1 MSELHLRRAPHRAP
15 NSALSFAAT
24 LAGVS
29 LTLTLAAC
37 GGGGDDPGTAAPAAA
52 QQCGA
57 TNSCPATGPTQNQ
70 PVAALCPDTLD
81 YNTTYTGGS
90 GAGELVKMQF
100 DSTQGTY
107 RIQILESAVP
117 KATNDIY
124 PTRAGVTLTGTMAHP
139 TRPLPTP
146 AQNQCAYELKT
157 ATASDGVSQALID
170 PANPP
175 IIFIGNGVAGGGIPG
190 ATIEYAGIVGIGA
203 IPRTTFPMYPVLAFA
218 QTETDFAKVAG
229 TYNVLGYHL
238 VPSGGE
244 LFPAGYFLPATAQT
258 VETLNADGTC
268 HASSGNC
275 VTTGQ
280 PWKLRAGTDG
290 AFDSDNANSSQPY
303 PHFFDKAFLQD
314 NNSLAKGV
322 LVVGKLAGAQVPL
335 LIRVGYARI
344 DLAANILSVDDES
357 GLALLSPTTAT
368 AQAAMQGS
376 YIGSGSDF
384 KYLSSIVHDNLVALI
399 DPQDSSLKPVGGFQ
413 MDFTQATQPGVV
425 ATTDNSG
432 VTGKLITTG
441 PVYAHLFG
449 PAASP
454 TFRVSA
460 LASR

>member
-1 MSELHLRRAPHRAP
+1 MSESPLRRAPAC
-15 NSALSFAAT
+15 ALSFATT

-29 LTLTLAAC
+29 LTITLAAC
-37 GGGGDDPGTAAPAAA
+37 GGGGDEAGGGPTPAAS
-52 QQCGA
+52 QQCAA
-57 TNSCPATGPTQNQ
+57 TGTCPGSGPTQNH
-70 PVAALCPDTLD
+70 PVAALCPATLD

-100 DSTQGTY
+100 DSTQGMY

-139 TRPLPTP
+139 ARPLPTP

-157 ATASDGVSQALID
+157 VTASDGASQALID

-175 IIFIGNGVAGGGIPG
+175 IVFVGNGVAGGGIPG
-190 ATIEYAGIVGIGA
+190 ATIEYAGIFGIGA
-203 IPRTTFPMYPVLAFA
+203 IPKTTFPMYPVLAFA
-218 QTETDFAKVAG
+218 ETETDFSKVAG

-238 VPSGGE
+238 VPSGGS
-244 LFPAGYFLPATAQT
+244 LTPAGHFVPTTAQT

-268 HASSGNC
+268 TPASGNC

-280 PWKLRAGTDG
+280 PWQLRAGTDG
-290 AFDSDNANSSQPY
+290 AFDSNNANGSQPY
-303 PHFFDKAFLQD
+303 PHFYATAFLQD
-314 NNSLAKGV
+314 NSSRAKGV
-322 LVVGKLAGAQVPL
+322 LVVGKLDGARVPL
-335 LIRVGYARI
+335 LVRVGYARI
-344 DLAANILSVDDES
+344 DLGQGILSVDDES
-357 GLALLSPTTAT
+357 GLALLAPAATTT
-368 AQAAMQGS
+368 QAAMQGS

-399 DPQDSSLKPVGGFQ
+399 DPQDTSLKPVGGFQ
-413 MDFTQATQPGVV
+413 MDFTQATRPGVV

-432 VTGKLITTG
+432 ITGALITTG

-449 PAASP
+449 PASAP